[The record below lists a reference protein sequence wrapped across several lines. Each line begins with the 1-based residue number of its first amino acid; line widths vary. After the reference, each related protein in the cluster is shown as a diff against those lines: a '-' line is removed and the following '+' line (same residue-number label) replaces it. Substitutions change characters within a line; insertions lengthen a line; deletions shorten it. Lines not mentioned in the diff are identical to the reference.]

1 MSESGSSHR
10 AGYIAIVGRPNVGK
24 STLLNQL
31 VGQKIS
37 ITSRKPQTTRQRITG
52 ILTRKDAQ
60 LAFVDTPGFQTQHR
74 SALTR
79 VMNRSVTQSLQEVD
93 VVIWV
98 IEALKFNELDA
109 ALQKLLPEN
118 VPVVLV
124 INKVD
129 RLDNKNLL
137 LPFVK
142 ELSERREL
150 SAIVP
155 LSAQKGERLD
165 ELLKA
170 VVPLLP
176 ERPPLFGEDEITT
189 SSERFLATELI
200 REKLFRMLGEELP
213 YAAAVEIERFETHGE
228 LRRIYAS
235 IIVDKASQK
244 AIVIGKGGEKLK
256 LIATQARKDM
266 ERLFGGKVYLE
277 VWVKIKSGWADSEAT
292 LRRMGIDV

>member
-1 MSESGSSHR
+1 MSEAAHH

-24 STLLNQL
+24 STLLNRL
-31 VGQKIS
+31 IGQKIS

-60 LAFVDTPGFQTQHR
+60 LVFVDTPGFQTQHR

-79 VMNRSVTQSLQEVD
+79 IMNRSVTQSLQEVD
-93 VVIWV
+93 VVLWV
-98 IEALKFNELDA
+98 IEALKFSKLDA
-109 ALQKLLPEN
+109 ELQKLLPKN
-118 VPVVLV
+118 VPLVLA

-129 RLDNKNLL
+129 RLDDKNLL

-142 ELSERREL
+142 KISERCEL

-176 ERPPLFGEDEITT
+176 EGPPLFGEDEITT
-189 SSERFLATELI
+189 SNERFLATELI
-200 REKLFRMLGEELP
+200 REKLFRLLGEELP
-213 YAAAVEIERFETHGE
+213 YAAAVEIERFETQGE

-256 LIATQARKDM
+256 LVATQARKDM
-266 ERLFGGKVYLE
+266 ERLFGGKVFLE
-277 VWVKIKSGWADSEAT
+277 VWVKVKSGWADSEAT
-292 LRRMGIDV
+292 LRRMGYE

>member
-1 MSESGSSHR
+1 MNKSVHH

-24 STLLNQL
+24 STLLNRL

-60 LAFVDTPGFQTQHR
+60 LVFVDTPGFQTQQR

-79 VMNRSVTQSLQEVD
+79 VMNRSVTQSLQGVD

-98 IEALKFNELDA
+98 IEALKFNDLDA
-109 ALQKLLPEN
+109 ALQKLLPVT

-129 RLDNKNLL
+129 RLDDKNLL

-155 LSAQKGERLD
+155 LSAEKGDRID

-176 ERPPLFGEDEITT
+176 EGPPLFGKDEITT

-200 REKLFRMLGEELP
+200 REKLFRLLGEELP
-213 YAAAVEIERFETHGE
+213 YATAVEIERFETHGE

-256 LIATQARKDM
+256 VIATQARKDM
-266 ERLFGGKVYLE
+266 EQLFGGKVYLE
-277 VWVKIKSGWADSEAT
+277 VWVKIKSGWADSAAT
-292 LRRMGIDV
+292 LKRMGFDS

>member
-1 MSESGSSHR
+1 MSAAVHR
-10 AGYIAIVGRPNVGK
+10 AGYVAIVGRPNVGK

-52 ILTRKDAQ
+52 ILTRDDAQ
-60 LAFVDTPGFQTQHR
+60 LVFVDTPGFQTQQR

-79 VMNRSVTQSLQEVD
+79 IMNRSVTQSLQQVD
-93 VVIWV
+93 VVLWV

-109 ALQKLLPEN
+109 ALQRQLPDA
-118 VPVVLV
+118 VPVVLAV
-124 INKVD
+124 NKVD
-129 RLDNKNLL
+129 RLADKNAM
-137 LPFVK
+137 LPFIAD
-142 ELSERREL
+142 LSQRFSL
-150 SAIVP
+150 KAIVP
-155 LSAQKGERLD
+155 VAAQKGERLD

-176 ERPPLFGEDEITT
+176 EAPPLYGVDEITT
-189 SSERFLATELI
+189 SSERFMATELI
-200 REKLFRMLGEELP
+200 REKLFRLLGEELP
-213 YAAAVEIERFETHGE
+213 YASAVEIERFETVGN

-244 AIVIGKGGEKLK
+244 SIVIGKGGEKLK
-256 LIATQARKDM
+256 LVASQARRDM
-266 ERLFGGKVYLE
+266 EKLFGSKVYLE
-277 VWVKIKSGWADSEAT
+277 VWVKVKSGWADSEAT

>member
-1 MSESGSSHR
+1 MSEAAHR

-24 STLLNQL
+24 STLLNRL
-31 VGQKIS
+31 IGQKIS

-60 LAFVDTPGFQTQHR
+60 LVFVDTPGFQTQHR

-79 VMNRSVTQSLQEVD
+79 IMNRSVTQSLQEVD
-93 VVIWV
+93 VVLWV
-98 IEALKFNELDA
+98 IEALKFGKLDA
-109 ALQKLLPEN
+109 ELQKLLPKN
-118 VPVVLV
+118 VPLVLA

-129 RLDNKNLL
+129 RLDDKNLL

-142 ELSERREL
+142 EISERREL

-176 ERPPLFGEDEITT
+176 EGPPLFGEDEITT
-189 SSERFLATELI
+189 SNERFLATELI
-200 REKLFRMLGEELP
+200 REKLFRLLGEELP
-213 YAAAVEIERFETHGE
+213 YATAVEIERFETQGE

-235 IIVDKASQK
+235 IIVDKANQK

-266 ERLFGGKVYLE
+266 ERLFGGKVFLE
-277 VWVKIKSGWADSEAT
+277 VWVKVKSGWADSEAT
-292 LRRMGIDV
+292 LRRMGYE

>member
-1 MSESGSSHR
+1 MNKSVHH

-24 STLLNQL
+24 STLLNRL

-60 LAFVDTPGFQTQHR
+60 LVFVDTPGFQTQQR

-109 ALQKLLPEN
+109 ALQKLLPVT

-129 RLDNKNLL
+129 RLDDKNLL

-150 SAIVP
+150 NAIVP

-176 ERPPLFGEDEITT
+176 EGPSLFGEDEITT

-200 REKLFRMLGEELP
+200 REKLFRLLGEELP
-213 YAAAVEIERFETHGE
+213 YATAVEIERFETHGE

-256 LIATQARKDM
+256 VIATQARKDM
-266 ERLFGGKVYLE
+266 EQLFGGKVYLE
-277 VWVKIKSGWADSEAT
+277 VWVKIKSGWADSAAT
-292 LRRMGIDV
+292 LKRMGFDS

>member
-1 MSESGSSHR
+1 MSEAAHR

-24 STLLNQL
+24 STLLNRL
-31 VGQKIS
+31 IGQKIS

-60 LAFVDTPGFQTQHR
+60 LVFVDTPGFQTQHR

-79 VMNRSVTQSLQEVD
+79 IMNRSVTQSLQEVD
-93 VVIWV
+93 VVLWV
-98 IEALKFNELDA
+98 IEALKFGKLDA
-109 ALQKLLPEN
+109 ELQKLLPKN
-118 VPVVLV
+118 VPLVLA

-129 RLDNKNLL
+129 RLDDKNLL

-142 ELSERREL
+142 EISERREL

-176 ERPPLFGEDEITT
+176 EGPPLFGEDEITT
-189 SSERFLATELI
+189 SNERFLATELI
-200 REKLFRMLGEELP
+200 REKLFRLLGEELP
-213 YAAAVEIERFETHGE
+213 YATAVEIERFETQGE

-235 IIVDKASQK
+235 IIVDKANQK

-256 LIATQARKDM
+256 LVATQARKDM
-266 ERLFGGKVYLE
+266 ERLFGGKVFLE
-277 VWVKIKSGWADSEAT
+277 VWVKVKSGWADSEAT
-292 LRRMGIDV
+292 LRRMGYE

>member
-1 MSESGSSHR
+1 MNKSVHH

-24 STLLNQL
+24 STLLNRL

-60 LAFVDTPGFQTQHR
+60 LVFVDTPGFQTQHR

-109 ALQKLLPEN
+109 ALQKLLPVT

-129 RLDNKNLL
+129 RLDDKNLL

-150 SAIVP
+150 NAIVP

-176 ERPPLFGEDEITT
+176 EGPSLFGEDEITT
-189 SSERFLATELI
+189 SSERFLATETI
-200 REKLFRMLGEELP
+200 REKLFRLLGEELP
-213 YAAAVEIERFETHGE
+213 YATAVEIERFETHGE

-266 ERLFGGKVYLE
+266 EQLFGGKVYLE

-292 LRRMGIDV
+292 LKRMGIE

>member
-1 MSESGSSHR
+1 MNKSVHH

-24 STLLNQL
+24 STLLNRL

-60 LAFVDTPGFQTQHR
+60 LVFVDTPGFQTQHR

-109 ALQKLLPEN
+109 ALQKLLPVT

-129 RLDNKNLL
+129 RLDDKNLL

-150 SAIVP
+150 NAIVP

-176 ERPPLFGEDEITT
+176 EGPSLFGEEEITT
-189 SSERFLATELI
+189 SSERFLATEMI
-200 REKLFRMLGEELP
+200 REKLFRLLGEELP
-213 YAAAVEIERFETHGE
+213 YATAVEIERFETHGE

-266 ERLFGGKVYLE
+266 EQLFGGKVYLE

-292 LRRMGIDV
+292 LKRMGIE